1 MLPTT
6 QSLLSSARRWHDMS
20 TLAHKRTQFPSICQ
34 GFIRDCPLS
43 LLTQRNLLLGGKS
56 AVREVLFDVY
66 WNKILCLTWLDMM
79 PFKSCLKGRIHQHF
93 FIIGLLFV
101 VPDLA
106 IPNRWVEIKKI
117 YEKNCLLKL
126 AWLCKPTILHD
137 YAWLLYIYA
146 NKNN

>member
-6 QSLLSSARRWHDMS
+6 QSLLSSARRWHDLS
-20 TLAHKRTQFPSICQ
+20 TLAHKHTKFPSICQ

-43 LLTQRNLLLGGKS
+43 RLTQRNLLLGSKS
-56 AVREVLFDVY
+56 AVWEVLFDVY
-66 WNKILCLTWLDMM
+66 WNKIFCLTWLDMM

-106 IPNRWVEIKKI
+106 IPNRWELKNIYFTKKI
-117 YEKNCLLKL
+117 VY
-126 AWLCKPTILHD
+126 WSLHD

-146 NKNN
+146 KK